1 MKASRATAI
10 IFLILMGLS
19 GHLVA
24 QVRVTGRVF
33 AEVVELTGAESN
45 AMGYVSLPAGE
56 PVSDFDLG
64 EISLRG
70 KANTTFE
77 LMISSTPLI
86 SDNGFNAFFETR
98 SAQHDSFQS
107 LDQSGNQTIKLTGST
122 GNGLQNSPDNQF
134 AGNYQVVFA
143 YN

>member
-1 MKASRATAI
+1 MKASCATAI
-10 IFLILMGLS
+10 IFLALMGLV
-19 GHLVA
+19 GHSVA
-24 QVRVTGRVF
+24 QVRVTGHVF

-45 AMGYVSLPAGE
+45 TTGYVSLRAGE

-77 LMISSTPLI
+77 LMISSSPLT
-86 SDNGFNAFFETR
+86 SDNGLNAFFETR
-98 SAQHDSFQS
+98 PSYSGDFHS
-107 LDQSGNQTIKLTGST
+107 LDHTGSQTIKLTGATSNDLH
-122 GNGLQNSPDNQF
+122 NGTEKQF
-134 AGNYQVVFA
+134 AGNYNVVFA